1 MKNLKTFFPLS
12 FGVKDNNAFIT
23 LIVTCIIGFVACGL
37 IGWLIGL
44 IPIVGT
50 LVKILTWIIG
60 LYLTVTLVVGILVFL
75 NVIKDPE

>member
-44 IPIVGT
+44 IPIVGIIA
-50 LVKILTWIIG
+50 KIVTWIAG
-60 LYLTVTLVVGILVFL
+60 LYLVVTLVLGILVYL
-75 NVIKDPE
+75 GVLKDAA